1 MMSPAP
7 VREVNSISRIVYF
20 VTAIDGRA
28 SQSEA
33 MRLSSSSLREE
44 FHIADRRFKPS
55 WTFSFAW
62 DNRAL
67 RSASRNTRAIE
78 RGSPLAARDYSEEE

>member
-7 VREVNSISRIVYF
+7 AREANYISRIVYF

-44 FHIADRRFKPS
+44 FHIADLRFKPS
-55 WTFSFAW
+55 WTFSLAW

-67 RSASRNTRAIE
+67 RSASRDTRAIE
-78 RGSPLAARDYSEEE
+78 RGSPFATRDYSEEE